1 MKNLDLLQEAIKLSE
16 CTEVEN
22 LIKRFILS
30 NEMQTNSKFDLH
42 TCCCSPKD
50 YYSNMK
56 GIYHEKGYK
65 YATNSHLLVKVMES
79 YSEQLEGKIID
90 KKGTE
95 IAGTFPNC
103 NSVIPKDENLQFVA
117 IDFKKILKVEKA
129 YNLDKKTT
137 GIISGYVTIQGVCL
151 SIPLLAKLARFAMA
165 YGITEIG
172 TNGSNS
178 AVKIGREYDTTAI
191 LMPMKPDTTKEEVK
205 EYPF

>member
-1 MKNLDLLQEAIKLSE
+1 MKNVNLLHDAMQTPDKETA
-16 CTEVEN
+16 N
-22 LIKRFILS
+22 QLIRRFILS
-30 NEMQTNSKFDLH
+30 NEMQTNSKFDMYS
-42 TCCCSPKD
+42 CCCSPKE
-50 YYSNMK
+50 YYSTME
-56 GIYHEKGYK
+56 GIYHENGYK

-79 YSEQLEGKIID
+79 YLPELEARIID
-90 KKGTE
+90 KKGAE
-95 IAGTFPNC
+95 IVGTFPNC

-137 GIISGYVTIQGVCL
+137 GITSGYVTIQGVCL

-178 AVKIGREYDTTAI
+178 AVKIGRGYDTTAI
-191 LMPMKPDTTKEEVK
+191 LMPMHPDKTKEEVK
-205 EYPF
+205 EYLF